1 MAIPFLSVKVG
12 KKGKA
17 QPHADYI
24 FRQGKYKNDPDKP
37 PTKTQKNYE
46 DLVYKSYGN
55 MPRWAEDNPELFWRM
70 SDEFERKNGSTYREH
85 VIALPR
91 EFNSLEQDIAFID
104 EWIELETGNK
114 HPYQYAI
121 HAPLALDGKENRHVH
136 IMFSD
141 RTNDNIERAADQYF
155 KRYNPKNPHKGGAKK
170 ANTGLKQAERKELLK
185 EQRGRFEVLLNKHL
199 ELANSNERI
208 SMKSLEEQGIT
219 DREPINF
226 SMDAYRYDDFKQEQK
241 DYYDA
246 REQQRVADSR
256 RDLVIDVFKYDIN
269 AEIARFEKRQREQ
282 NEELKEKELQQAIDE
297 ERRRLER
304 EQKEK
309 EPQQY
314 IAEPGSI
321 KIEGKTHKDNFSK
334 LYNAHNS
341 FIEDALNGSM
351 YQDDAVKRADY
362 FYSIATELQ
371 DIFDIRSSHKNID
384 IDELNKA
391 HTAVKELTENFDKF
405 IDKTAL
411 KNSKKIDVMRQT
423 TQDAT
428 QRTADSIENKTQP
441 QQATQEVA
449 PTPQQAPQTRTPKP

>member
-24 FRQGKYKNDPDKP
+24 FRQGKYKNDPEKP

-46 DLVYKSYGN
+46 DLVYKNHGN
-55 MPRWAEDNPELFWRM
+55 MPKWAQDDPELFWRM
-70 SDEFERKNGSTYREH
+70 SDEYERKNGSTYREH

-91 EFNSLEQDIAFID
+91 EFNDLKQDIAFIN
-104 EWIELETGNK
+104 EWIKSEIGDK

-121 HAPLALDGKENRHVH
+121 HNPLALDGKENRHVH

-141 RTNDNIERAADQYF
+141 RTNDGIERAPDQFF
-155 KRYNPKNPHKGGAKK
+155 KRYNPKNPETGGAKK
-170 ANTGLKQAERKELLK
+170 ANTGLKQSERKELLK

-199 ELANSNERI
+199 QLANSNERI
-208 SMKSLEEQGIT
+208 SMKSLSEQGIT
-219 DREPINF
+219 DREPVNF
-226 SMDAYRYDDFKQEQK
+226 SMNAYRYDDFKQQQREF
-241 DYYDA
+241 YDA
-246 REQQRVADSR
+246 REQQRVTNSS
-256 RDLVIDVFKYDIN
+256 RDLVIDFLKYDIN
-269 AEIARFEKRQREQ
+269 AEIAKFEKRQREQ
-282 NEELKEKELQQAIDE
+282 NEKLKEEQLQQAIE
-297 ERRRLER
+297 QERTRLER
-304 EQKEK
+304 EQKEI
-309 EPQQY
+309 EPKKY
-314 IAEPGSI
+314 IAEHGEI
-321 KIEGKTHKDNFSK
+321 NIEGKTHKDNFSK
-334 LYNAHNS
+334 LYDIHNL

-362 FYSIATELQ
+362 FYSVATQLQ

-411 KNSKKIDVMRQT
+411 KNSKKIDVMRQI

-428 QRTADSIENKTQP
+428 QRTAQAIEKK
-441 QQATQEVA
+441 QATQEVT
-449 PTPQQAPQTRTPKP
+449 PTPQQAPQPRTPKP